1 MAAGTTL
8 TALLVD
14 DEFANRDLLRI
25 LLESYCPSIQVCAMA
40 ASVDEAVAQIAQH
53 EPDVVF
59 LDVEMPGKDGFSL
72 LEFFP
77 QPSFQIV
84 FVTAHEHYA
93 IRALKTNAFDFLL
106 KPVDPDELQAT
117 EQRLLQSLSATNGS
131 TSTLPA
137 GYQEK
142 IDSLIQDV
150 QRIKS
155 SAGFQKKLYIPTTG
169 GFRVVDA
176 AQIECMEADGNY
188 TMIYLGD
195 GSKLLITKSIGELE
209 LTLPDFFF
217 RCHKSF
223 LLNLNHLSSFSQT
236 EGNICETTSGRRIPV
251 SRRKQTEFMEK
262 VFEITG
268 QRNEFFE

>member
-1 MAAGTTL
+1 MSIKL
-8 TALLVD
+8 KALIVD

-25 LLESYCPSIQVCAMA
+25 LLESYCEQTLVTAMA
-40 ASVDEAVAQIAQH
+40 ASVDEAITQI
-53 EPDVVF
+53 EKNPPDVIF

-72 LEFFP
+72 LESFP
-77 QPSFQIV
+77 NPDFHIV

-106 KPVDPDELQAT
+106 KPIDTDELQAT
-117 EQRLLQSLSATNGS
+117 EKRLIEKLSTKGTEGAISTDYQR
-131 TSTLPA
+131 
-137 GYQEK
+137 K
-142 IDSLIQDV
+142 IDSLLEDV

-155 SAGFQKKLYIPTTG
+155 SNGFQKKLYIPTTG
-169 GFRVVDA
+169 GFKVVDA
-176 AQIECMEADGNY
+176 DSIECMEADGNY
-188 TMIYLGD
+188 TTVYLKNGH
-195 GSKLLITKSIGELE
+195 KMLITKSLGELE
-209 LTLPDFFF
+209 QTLPDYFY

-236 EGNICETTSGRRIPV
+236 EGNICETSSGLKIPV

-268 QRNEFFE
+268 LRNEFFE